1 MSNVSERLQGL
12 LADWSVYYQK
22 LRNYHWN
29 VKGPLFFELHVK
41 FEELYTDAALKV
53 DEIAERILTLGE
65 RPVSTMAGFLE
76 TASLKE
82 DAGTPSAE
90 EMVKNLVADTQALI
104 QSQREIGR
112 LADEAND
119 VGTLNLL
126 DGIADEQEKTL
137 WMLRAYG
144 G

>member
-1 MSNVSERLQGL
+1 MSSVTDRMQGL

-41 FEELYTDAALKV
+41 FEELYTDAAMKV
-53 DEIAERILTLGE
+53 DEIAERILTFGA
-65 RPVSTMAGFLE
+65 RPVSTMSGFLE
-76 TASLKE
+76 AASLKE

-90 EMVKNLVADTQALI
+90 EMVKNLVADTEALVKAE
-104 QSQREIGR
+104 REIGR
-112 LADEAND
+112 MADEAGD

-137 WMLRAYG
+137 WMLRAYVA
-144 G
+144 